1 MENRERN
8 SKRLKKRL
16 KSLKAENWGLIK
28 KTNGEVVLFFDY
40 AEKRNVSDEQHDQD
54 GKIRKVC

>member
-1 MENRERN
+1 MENRELN

-28 KTNGEVVLFFDY
+28 KSNGEVVLFFDY
-40 AEKRNVSDEQHDQD
+40 AENRNISDDVTRPR
-54 GKIRKVC
+54 RKNP